1 MDEALLRKCDTMM
14 KGIMKRTQAV
24 HFSKPVDWKKMGLH
38 EYPRIVKQ
46 PMDLGTVQERLARH
60 HYTRLEELALDCR
73 LVWVSERTHTPIR
86 TSSARMSPRPARYGG
101 GGSCE
106 APEAA
111 PSWFCGYR
119 ARARF
124 AVRTPVRSV
133 TYSLA
138 TATHT
143 PCNLPPNSP
152 PILRC
157 RPPRTPYSPSQKN
170 AFLFNGPESV
180 YFKAA
185 KALSDAFEKK
195 LEEIERE
202 AEQINNPQLDTM
214 ERCRILLDD
223 MTMNPFSEWFR
234 EPVDHENMGL
244 TDYLQ
249 VIKEPQDL
257 GTISKKLERTH
268 YMSPED
274 YARDVRLVWQNA
286 ITYNSATS
294 MCARQPRPR
303 ASGDPLSRRLPAYA
317 CRFGVVAAILWQTFD
332 RRFALITNLA
342 SVDPGRPIPDRPG
355 WPTFQQKKKF
365 YDLCTK
371 LTLAD
376 LNQMVSLVQRT
387 CVAAVQNCGDKE
399 VEVDVDE
406 LDMETFNKV
415 MAWAQQKTKSVKAEH

>member
-1 MDEALLRKCDTMM
+1 
-14 KGIMKRTQAV
+14 
-24 HFSKPVDWKKMGLH
+24 
-38 EYPRIVKQ
+38 
-46 PMDLGTVQERLARH
+46 LARH

-73 LVWVSERTHTPIR
+73 LVW
-86 TSSARMSPRPARYGG
+86 
-101 GGSCE
+101 
-106 APEAA
+106 
-111 PSWFCGYR
+111 
-119 ARARF
+119 
-124 AVRTPVRSV
+124 
-133 TYSLA
+133 
-138 TATHT
+138 
-143 PCNLPPNSP
+143 
-152 PILRC
+152 
-157 RPPRTPYSPSQKN
+157 KN

-223 MTMNPFSEWFR
+223 MTLNPFSEWFR

-294 MCARQPRPR
+294 M
-303 ASGDPLSRRLPAYA
+303 
-317 CRFGVVAAILWQTFD
+317 FGVVAAILWQTFD

>member
-1 MDEALLRKCDTMM
+1 M
-14 KGIMKRTQAV
+14 
-24 HFSKPVDWKKMGLH
+24 
-38 EYPRIVKQ
+38 
-46 PMDLGTVQERLARH
+46 
-60 HYTRLEELALDCR
+60 
-73 LVWVSERTHTPIR
+73 
-86 TSSARMSPRPARYGG
+86 
-101 GGSCE
+101 
-106 APEAA
+106 
-111 PSWFCGYR
+111 
-119 ARARF
+119 
-124 AVRTPVRSV
+124 
-133 TYSLA
+133 
-138 TATHT
+138 
-143 PCNLPPNSP
+143 
-152 PILRC
+152 
-157 RPPRTPYSPSQKN
+157 
-170 AFLFNGPESV
+170 

-257 GTISKKLERTH
+257 GTISKKLERAH

-274 YARDVRLVWQNA
+274 FARDVRLVWQNA

-303 ASGDPLSRRLPAYA
+303 ASDNPLSRRLPTYS

>member
-1 MDEALLRKCDTMM
+1 MGGHWARMAEHRDKRTKTGFVHNPMDEACLRKCDAMM
-14 KGIMKRTQAV
+14 KGLMKRTQAV

-60 HYTRLEELALDCR
+60 HYTRLEEMALDCR
-73 LVWVSERTHTPIR
+73 LVW
-86 TSSARMSPRPARYGG
+86 
-101 GGSCE
+101 
-106 APEAA
+106 
-111 PSWFCGYR
+111 
-119 ARARF
+119 
-124 AVRTPVRSV
+124 
-133 TYSLA
+133 
-138 TATHT
+138 
-143 PCNLPPNSP
+143 
-152 PILRC
+152 
-157 RPPRTPYSPSQKN
+157 KN

-202 AEQINNPQLDTM
+202 AEQINNPQLATM

-223 MTMNPFSEWFR
+223 MIMNPFSEWFR

-257 GTISKKLERTH
+257 GTISKKLERNH

-294 MCARQPRPR
+294 M
-303 ASGDPLSRRLPAYA
+303 
-317 CRFGVVAAILWQTFD
+317 FGVVAAILWQTFD

-415 MAWAQQKTKSVKAEH
+415 MAWAQQKTKSVKSES

>member
-1 MDEALLRKCDTMM
+1 MGTMM

-73 LVWVSERTHTPIR
+73 LVW
-86 TSSARMSPRPARYGG
+86 
-101 GGSCE
+101 
-106 APEAA
+106 
-111 PSWFCGYR
+111 
-119 ARARF
+119 
-124 AVRTPVRSV
+124 
-133 TYSLA
+133 
-138 TATHT
+138 
-143 PCNLPPNSP
+143 
-152 PILRC
+152 
-157 RPPRTPYSPSQKN
+157 KN

-223 MTMNPFSEWFR
+223 MTLNPFSEWFR

-294 MCARQPRPR
+294 M
-303 ASGDPLSRRLPAYA
+303 
-317 CRFGVVAAILWQTFD
+317 FGVVAAILWQTFD

-355 WPTFQQKKKF
+355 WPNFQQGDGVGPAEDEVGEGRALKAAR
-365 YDLCTK
+365 LCSTWAAACAPGF
-371 LTLAD
+371 LAWPG
-376 LNQMVSLVQRT
+376 LRAAPSHVPSPQRP
-387 CVAAVQNCGDKE
+387 
-399 VEVDVDE
+399 
-406 LDMETFNKV
+406 LRLR
-415 MAWAQQKTKSVKAEH
+415 SVL

>member
-1 MDEALLRKCDTMM
+1 MTLPRRRQIGFVDSRTRALPYAASLTR
-14 KGIMKRTQAV
+14 
-24 HFSKPVDWKKMGLH
+24 W
-38 EYPRIVKQ
+38 PRLLTHRVTSHVI
-46 PMDLGTVQERLARH
+46 RH
-60 HYTRLEELALDCR
+60 PSCQLP
-73 LVWVSERTHTPIR
+73 TP
-86 TSSARMSPRPARYGG
+86 
-101 GGSCE
+101 
-106 APEAA
+106 
-111 PSWFCGYR
+111 
-119 ARARF
+119 
-124 AVRTPVRSV
+124 
-133 TYSLA
+133 L
-138 TATHT
+138 
-143 PCNLPPNSP
+143 
-152 PILRC
+152 
-157 RPPRTPYSPSQKN
+157 TPYSPSQKN

-274 YARDVRLVWQNA
+274 FARDVRLVWQNA

-303 ASGDPLSRRLPAYA
+303 ASGDPLSRRLAASA

>member
-1 MDEALLRKCDTMM
+1 MGLRKCENMM

-73 LVWVSERTHTPIR
+73 LVW
-86 TSSARMSPRPARYGG
+86 
-101 GGSCE
+101 
-106 APEAA
+106 
-111 PSWFCGYR
+111 
-119 ARARF
+119 
-124 AVRTPVRSV
+124 
-133 TYSLA
+133 
-138 TATHT
+138 
-143 PCNLPPNSP
+143 
-152 PILRC
+152 
-157 RPPRTPYSPSQKN
+157 KN

-257 GTISKKLERTH
+257 GTISEKLERTH

-274 YARDVRLVWQNA
+274 FARDVRLVWQNA

-294 MCARQPRPR
+294 M
-303 ASGDPLSRRLPAYA
+303 
-317 CRFGVVAAILWQTFD
+317 FGVVAAILWQTFD

-342 SVDPGRPIPDRPG
+342 
-355 WPTFQQKKKF
+355 
-365 YDLCTK
+365 
-371 LTLAD
+371 
-376 LNQMVSLVQRT
+376 
-387 CVAAVQNCGDKE
+387 
-399 VEVDVDE
+399 VDE

>member
-14 KGIMKRTQAV
+14 KGLMKRTQAV

-60 HYTRLEELALDCR
+60 HYSRLEELALDCR
-73 LVWVSERTHTPIR
+73 LVWVSERTHTPIC
-86 TSSARMSPRPARYGG
+86 TPSARMSPRAARLGG
-101 GGSCE
+101 GTSEVARGASGLILWISRAPACRTHPLHAASLTRLPSTAHASCV
-106 APEAA
+106 
-111 PSWFCGYR
+111 SH
-119 ARARF
+119 
-124 AVRTPVRSV
+124 V
-133 TYSLA
+133 
-138 TATHT
+138 
-143 PCNLPPNSP
+143 SP
-152 PILRC
+152 PFLPHAD
-157 RPPRTPYSPSQKN
+157 PPPTARSQKN

-223 MTMNPFSEWFR
+223 MIMNPFSEWFR

-257 GTISKKLERTH
+257 GTISKKLERTQ

-274 YARDVRLVWQNA
+274 FARDVRLVWQNA

-294 MCARQPRPR
+294 MCARQPRAR
-303 ASGDPLSRRLPAYA
+303 ASAAPLSRRVPPLTPRPHTRPQVRG
-317 CRFGVVAAILWQTFD
+317 CR
-332 RRFALITNLA
+332 RH
-342 SVDPGRPIPDRPG
+342 P
-355 WPTFQQKKKF
+355 
-365 YDLCTK
+365 
-371 LTLAD
+371 LAD
-376 LNQMVSLVQRT
+376 L
-387 CVAAVQNCGDKE
+387 
-399 VEVDVDE
+399 
-406 LDMETFNKV
+406 
-415 MAWAQQKTKSVKAEH
+415 

>member
-1 MDEALLRKCDTMM
+1 
-14 KGIMKRTQAV
+14 
-24 HFSKPVDWKKMGLH
+24 
-38 EYPRIVKQ
+38 
-46 PMDLGTVQERLARH
+46 
-60 HYTRLEELALDCR
+60 
-73 LVWVSERTHTPIR
+73 
-86 TSSARMSPRPARYGG
+86 MSPRPARFGG
-101 GGSCE
+101 CTCE
-106 APEAA
+106 ASRGGATN
-111 PSWFCGYR
+111 WFLWISR
-119 ARARF
+119 ARLPHAPLCVQRHLL
-124 AVRTPVRSV
+124 VCLRLLPHRVISHVIRHPSC
-133 TYSLA
+133 L
-138 TATHT
+138 TAD
-143 PCNLPPNSP
+143 PPP
-152 PILRC
+152 
-157 RPPRTPYSPSQKN
+157 TPYSPSQKN

-223 MTMNPFSEWFR
+223 MTLNPFSEWFR

-303 ASGDPLSRRLPAYA
+303 ASGDPPLSRHSPTYVR
-317 CRFGVVAAILWQTFD
+317 RFGVVAAILWQTFD